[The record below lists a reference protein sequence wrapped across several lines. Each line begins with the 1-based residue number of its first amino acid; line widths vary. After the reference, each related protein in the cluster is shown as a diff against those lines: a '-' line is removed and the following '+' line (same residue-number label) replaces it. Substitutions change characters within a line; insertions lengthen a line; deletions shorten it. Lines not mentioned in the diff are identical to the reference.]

1 MQLVTRSGPVVSGA
15 EHVVVTNGALVPG
28 LGVQDATAVGPVLL
42 GVQVITGSTP
52 GALGVHVPASTPAET
67 SRGVQVV
74 LVQLLPALAASF
86 AQAEASGNWVG
97 PVVAVLQLVTRKLA
111 SVPGVQAPVGVGPV
125 VAVLQV
131 VVMWFTVSVPAEQL
145 PAATKVGPVDTSAH
159 VTDVY
164 PFASV
169 GVTGTQLPAGTP
181 TVLEVGVQTVWIQ
194 ALPEVAACGVQEPG
208 TTAATAL
215 LLLEQVVTTW
225 VVGLTPEVQLAT
237 GVGTVGPVV
246 VQVVAV
252 QALPL
257 LAATSTQLFKATG
270 VGPVVDAAGQEIV
283 TQLLPA
289 LPVCATQVPGWTPTV
304 CVNGVQVVVME
315 PTTPGVQVPTLL
327 LGSGWL
333 LQVVM
338 IQLVPAP
345 PPAVQAPSVGP
356 VVTTLQETT
365 VGPVGFA
372 VQEDT
377 GSLACR

>member
-1 MQLVTRSGPVVSGA
+1 MGSQVVLWKPFADEAVAAMQLVTRSGPVVSGA
-15 EHVVVTNGALVPG
+15 AQEVVTNGALVPG

-42 GVQVITGSTP
+42 VLQVITGSTP
-52 GALGVHVPASTPAET
+52 GALGVHVPARTPAET
-67 SRGVQVV
+67 SRELHVV

-86 AQAEASGNWVG
+86 THAEASGNCVG

-111 SVPGVQAPVGVGPV
+111 SVPGVQAPTGVGPV
-125 VAVLQV
+125 FTVLQV

-145 PAATKVGPVDTSAH
+145 PAATKVGPVETSAQ

-181 TVLEVGVQTVWIQ
+181 TVLVVGVQTVWIQ

-225 VVGLTPEVQLAT
+225 VVGSTPEVQLAT
-237 GVGTVGPVV
+237 GVGIVGPVV

-252 QALPL
+252 HALPTL
-257 LAATSTQLFKATG
+257 GATFTQLFKATG
-270 VGPVVDAAGQEIV
+270 VGPVVEAAGQEIV

-289 LPVCATQVPGWTPTV
+289 LPVCATQVPGCTPTV
-304 CVNGVQVVVME
+304 
-315 PTTPGVQVPTLL
+315 
-327 LGSGWL
+327 
-333 LQVVM
+333 
-338 IQLVPAP
+338 
-345 PPAVQAPSVGP
+345 
-356 VVTTLQETT
+356 
-365 VGPVGFA
+365 
-372 VQEDT
+372 
-377 GSLACR
+377 